1 LDATGILFTLGVTLL
16 TGLIFGVVP
25 SAEAARRN
33 VNEALNQGGRSG
45 SSGISKR
52 LRGALVA
59 GEVALAVV
67 LLVGAGLLIRTV
79 RAMFAADL
87 GFHRDGLLTLRL
99 NVSPQ
104 SYPREEQLAVF
115 GRDLMEKTLAVPGVI
130 SASIAGG
137 LPTQNLSFA
146 SCNIEGIP
154 NQSGKAE
161 SMTSV
166 RAVGETYFQTMI
178 IPLLRGRSFTHEE
191 VENPRSNVIV
201 VNQAFANQVFHA
213 ADPLGKSIHI
223 SDTSRVIV
231 GVVADAAQLGP
242 ETPVDPEVYVP
253 SDRYRQLT
261 LVVRAARNVAPAL
274 SSIVRSIDRTQPAP
288 KFQTMNESLGEFIE
302 DKKFVMEL
310 LGCFAALA
318 LLLAAAGIY
327 GVVAYSVNQR
337 TREIG
342 IRMALGAKALDILTL
357 IVREGLSV
365 AWIGVAVGI
374 AGATA
379 LSRLLRG
386 LLFDVSTL
394 DPVTFASGAAALIFV
409 AVLASTVPARRAA
422 NLAPLDALR
431 DE

>member
-1 LDATGILFTLGVTLL
+1 
-16 TGLIFGVVP
+16 
-25 SAEAARRN
+25 
-33 VNEALNQGGRSG
+33 
-45 SSGISKR
+45 
-52 LRGALVA
+52 
-59 GEVALAVV
+59 
-67 LLVGAGLLIRTV
+67 
-79 RAMFAADL
+79 
-87 GFHRDGLLTLRL
+87 
-99 NVSPQ
+99 
-104 SYPREEQLAVF
+104 
-115 GRDLMEKTLAVPGVI
+115 
-130 SASIAGG
+130 
-137 LPTQNLSFA
+137 
-146 SCNIEGIP
+146 
-154 NQSGKAE
+154 
-161 SMTSV
+161 
-166 RAVGETYFQTMI
+166 
-178 IPLLRGRSFTHEE
+178 
-191 VENPRSNVIV
+191 
-201 VNQAFANQVFHA
+201 
-213 ADPLGKSIHI
+213 
-223 SDTSRVIV
+223 
-231 GVVADAAQLGP
+231 
-242 ETPVDPEVYVP
+242 
-253 SDRYRQLT
+253 
-261 LVVRAARNVAPAL
+261 
-274 SSIVRSIDRTQPAP
+274 
-288 KFQTMNESLGEFIE
+288 MNESLGEFIE

-422 NLAPLDALR
+422 NLAPLDELR